1 MENNLVEL
9 KQKIEKL
16 VRLYEVSLTLNK
28 SLTSKLEQVEQENT
42 SLKEQISLLNTST
55 NALKLTTFA
64 NTLSE
69 NERVE
74 LKKTINEYIKEID
87 FCIKT
92 LDQ

>member
-16 VRLYEVSLTLNK
+16 VRLYEVSITLNK
-28 SLTSKLEQVEQENT
+28 TLSTKLEQVEQENL